1 MSAVRIFKKFEGG
14 TKTMKKLTLVT
25 AFAALMMISSAAVA
39 QTTASGTLTVT
50 ATVNGTISLV
60 FNSDPAGVALT
71 GSGSNTATLAF
82 GTVQA
87 FGGVLTTGVTRTAGA
102 TSFTVSSP
110 VDVFVDKAN
119 VASANYTLK
128 AQLNAADAVN
138 TWSVGGVPVTS
149 ALAATITATG
159 AYTTNVPETVA
170 LTIPFS
176 TASGTN
182 ISNAINFTATAN

>member
-1 MSAVRIFKKFEGG
+1 
-14 TKTMKKLTLVT
+14 MKKLTLF
-25 AFAALMMISSAAVA
+25 AFVAALMMISSAAFA

-60 FNSDPAGVALT
+60 FNSDPAGVALSGT
-71 GSGSNTATLAF
+71 GTNAATLAF

-87 FGGVLTTGVTRTAGA
+87 FGGALTAGVTRTVIAG

-110 VDVFVDKAN
+110 VDVFVDKSN

-138 TWSVGGVPVTS
+138 TWSVGGVPVTN
-149 ALAATITATG
+149 AAAATITATG
-159 AYTTNVPETVA
+159 AYTSNVPETVA
-170 LTIPFS
+170 LTIPFT

>member
-1 MSAVRIFKKFEGG
+1 
-14 TKTMKKLTLVT
+14 MKKLTLLT
-25 AFAALMMISSAAVA
+25 IFAALLMISSAAVA

-60 FNSDPAGVALT
+60 FNSDASGVALSGT
-71 GSGSNTATLAF
+71 GTNAATLAF

-87 FGGVLTTGVTRTAGA
+87 FGGALTAGVTRVAGA

-138 TWSVGGVPVTS
+138 TWSVGGVPVTN
-149 ALAATITATG
+149 AAAATITATG
-159 AYTTNVPETVA
+159 AYTSNVPETVA

>member
-1 MSAVRIFKKFEGG
+1 
-14 TKTMKKLTLVT
+14 MKKLTLS
-25 AFAALMMISSAAVA
+25 AIFAALMMISSAAFA

-60 FNSDPAGVALT
+60 FNSDPAGVAL
-71 GSGSNTATLAF
+71 SGAGTNAATLAF

-87 FGGVLTTGVTRTAGA
+87 FGGALTAGVTRTTAA

-119 VASANYTLK
+119 ISSANYTLK

-138 TWSVGGVPVTS
+138 TWSVGGVPVTN
-149 ALAATITATG
+149 AAAATITATG

-170 LTIPFS
+170 LTIPFT
-176 TASGTN
+176 TASGTA

>member
-1 MSAVRIFKKFEGG
+1 
-14 TKTMKKLTLVT
+14 MKKVTLVT
-25 AFAALMMISSAAVA
+25 IFAALLMISASAVA

-60 FNSDPAGVALT
+60 FNSDPAGVAL
-71 GSGSNTATLAF
+71 SGNGTNAATLAF

-87 FGGVLTTGVTRTAGA
+87 FGGALTAGVTRAAGA

-138 TWSVGGVPVTS
+138 SWSVGGVAVTN
-149 ALAATITATG
+149 AAAATITATG
-159 AYTTNVPETVA
+159 AYTTNVAETVA

>member
-1 MSAVRIFKKFEGG
+1 
-14 TKTMKKLTLVT
+14 MKKVMLLTI
-25 AFAALMMISSAAVA
+25 FAALMMISSAAVA

-60 FNSDPAGVALT
+60 FNSDPAGVAL
-71 GSGSNTATLAF
+71 SGNGTNAATLAF

-87 FGGVLTTGVTRTAGA
+87 FGGTLAAGVSRSVVPG

-119 VASANYTLK
+119 VSSANYTLK

-138 TWSVGGVPVTS
+138 SWSVGGVAVTS
-149 ALAATITATG
+149 AAAATITATG

-170 LTIPFS
+170 LTVPFS